1 MTRMTKSMIGLALFS
16 LLGTAVI
23 PSGACAADKVNIN
36 TASEQ
41 ELMKL
46 PDMTE
51 ARAKGI
57 VGYRKSNG
65 EFIQADELE
74 LIPQVKPIYEKI
86 KDLVTVE

>member
-1 MTRMTKSMIGLALFS
+1 MRRIAKSMTGLALMS
-16 LLGTAVI
+16 LLGAAVI

-57 VGYRKSNG
+57 IGYRKSSG

-74 LIPQVKPIYEKI
+74 LIPQVKPIYDKI

>member
-1 MTRMTKSMIGLALFS
+1 MKRLILSFAS
-16 LLGTAVI
+16 LLGVAALYGI
-23 PSGACAADKVNIN
+23 GSAADKLNIN

-41 ELMKL
+41 DLMKL
-46 PDMTE
+46 PEMTE

-57 VGYRKSNG
+57 IGYRKSNG

-74 LIPQVKPIYEKI
+74 LIPQVKPIYGKI

>member
-1 MTRMTKSMIGLALFS
+1 MKRWIVTVASVLGVAALSGLVS
-16 LLGTAVI
+16 
-23 PSGACAADKVNIN
+23 AADKLNIN

-46 PDMTE
+46 PEMTE

-57 VGYRKSNG
+57 IGYRKSNG
-65 EFIQADELE
+65 EFIQVDELE
-74 LIPQVKPIYEKI
+74 LIPQVKPIYGKI